1 MSGFSLARFKSFG
14 WSACLSSC
22 AMIKLNSLACRL
34 GFFMTSYQ
42 VKQGA
47 TLLNNNQNNWL
58 KVKSLRWALSPSQV
72 VIVVQ
77 FDSESAATVII
88 SLIGALFLYGLN

>member
-1 MSGFSLARFKSFG
+1 
-14 WSACLSSC
+14 
-22 AMIKLNSLACRL
+22 MIKLNSLACRL
-34 GFFMTSYQ
+34 GYFMTSYQ

-47 TLLNNNQNNWL
+47 TLLTVLNFNENNWL

-77 FDSESAATVII
+77 FDSESAATVKV
-88 SLIGALFLYGLN
+88 SLICALFLYGLN

>member
-1 MSGFSLARFKSFG
+1 MSGFSLARFKYFG
-14 WSACLSSC
+14 WSACVSSC

-34 GFFMTSYQ
+34 GYFMTSYQ
-42 VKQGA
+42 V
-47 TLLNNNQNNWL
+47 NYNENNWL

-77 FDSESAATVII
+77 FDSESAATVKV
-88 SLIGALFLYGLN
+88 SLICALFLYGLN

>member
-1 MSGFSLARFKSFG
+1 
-14 WSACLSSC
+14 
-22 AMIKLNSLACRL
+22 MIKLNSLACRL
-34 GFFMTSYQ
+34 GYFMTSYQ
-42 VKQGA
+42 VKQGT
-47 TLLNNNQNNWL
+47 TLLNYNQNNWL

-77 FDSESAATVII
+77 FDSESAATVKI

>member
-1 MSGFSLARFKSFG
+1 MVKVNSFT
-14 WSACLSSC
+14 CL
-22 AMIKLNSLACRL
+22 L
-34 GFFMTSYQ
+34 GYFMTSYQ

-47 TLLNNNQNNWL
+47 TLLTVLNYNQNNWL

-77 FDSESAATVII
+77 FDSESAATVKIA
-88 SLIGALFLYGLN
+88 LICALSLYGLN